1 MLPNLHIMLANRPN
15 AQSPGIYMITT
26 NVFTAATGRL
36 DMSRLASRLIGT
48 GFTVLVAVAAQAAAP
63 DINDRAML
71 EAYVDGVVKPLM
83 KTNNSPSGTV
93 TIAKDG
99 EIILAKGFG
108 FEDIATQTPVDA
120 YRTLFRPGSVSK
132 LSTWVSVMQLVEQGK
147 LDLDTDVNQYLE
159 TFQIKDTFPEPITLR
174 HIMTHTTG
182 FEDGGLGYL
191 IIDDP
196 DKALSL
202 RESMQRYQPE
212 RVNPPG
218 VQTAYSN
225 YATALAGLIIENVS
239 GLSFNDYVQQNIFDP
254 LGMTYTSFAEPLPPE
269 LLDHMATSYTVEA
282 GAYVEKPFEIIAN
295 FGPAGSQSA
304 TSPDMVRFAQAILN
318 GGVLDGIRILKA
330 ETVAQMLTPNF
341 AQDERTTPMLLG
353 FYDTDYNGHR
363 VVGHGGDTKYFH
375 SYLGIDP
382 GNGLTFFV
390 SFAASGGS
398 AVRSAFTVA
407 LYDEYFPRAEAPPV
421 PPEDFVERAGRY
433 AGTYGFWRGNFS
445 NIEKAFGLSNVMQVA
460 PTKDGSLLLAFAG
473 KSKQYVEV
481 GKNLFRELDPNMT
494 LMPVISPRLMAF
506 QEDDSGHITG
516 FILDGLPF
524 MSARKLPV
532 YATPSFNYSL
542 LGVSL
547 LVFLLV
553 VLRRFYQRR
562 EIAVM
567 PDVDRS
573 ALAASFYTSL
583 THLVA
588 VVSGAV
594 VVSIVMK
601 SLIDGFPP
609 LFKAWLVMPILATI
623 ASLYLLYRTFGVWR
637 GALLGGAWARI
648 RYSVV
653 ALAAL
658 FMAWF
663 FYYWNILGF
672 QYLS

>member
-1 MLPNLHIMLANRPN
+1 
-15 AQSPGIYMITT
+15 MITIT
-26 NVFTAATGRL
+26 PFTAATGKL
-36 DMSRLASRLIGT
+36 DMSRFKSRLIGAGLAFLVT
-48 GFTVLVAVAAQAAAP
+48 GAAYAAEP
-63 DINDRAML
+63 DINDRATL

-93 TIAKDG
+93 TIARNG
-99 EIILAKGFG
+99 EIILAKGYG
-108 FEDIATQTPVDA
+108 FEDIADQTPVDP

-147 LDLDTDVNQYLE
+147 LDLDTDVNEYLE
-159 TFQIKDTFPEPITLR
+159 TFQIKDTFAEPITLR

-196 DKALSL
+196 EKALTL
-202 RESMQRYQPE
+202 RDSMERYQPE

-225 YATALAGLIIENVS
+225 YATALAGLIIENIS
-239 GLSFNDYVQQNIFDP
+239 GLSFRDYVQQNIFDP
-254 LGMTYTSFAEPLPPE
+254 LQMTHSSFAEPLPPKLAE
-269 LLDHMATSYTVEA
+269 HMATSYTVEA

-295 FGPAGSQSA
+295 FAPAGSESA
-304 TSPDMVRFAQAILN
+304 TSPDMVRFARAILN
-318 GGVLDGIRILKA
+318 GGELDGRRILKA

-353 FYDTDYNGHR
+353 FYETDYNGHR

-382 GNGLTFFV
+382 GNALTFFV
-390 SFAASGGS
+390 SFSASGGS
-398 AVRSAFTVA
+398 TVRSAFMVA
-407 LYDEYFPRAEAPPV
+407 LYDEYFPREEAPPV
-421 PPEDFVERAGRY
+421 PPEDFAERAGKY

-445 NIEKAFGLSNVMQVA
+445 SIEKAFSIGNVMQVA
-460 PTKDGSLLLAFAG
+460 PTKDNTLLVAFAG

-481 GKNLFRELDPNMT
+481 EENLFRELDSNMT
-494 LMPVISPRLMAF
+494 LLPVISPRLIAF
-506 QEDDSGHITG
+506 QEDENDNVTG

-524 MSARKLPV
+524 MSARKLPY

-542 LGVSL
+542 VAFSL
-547 LVFLLV
+547 LVFVFV

-562 EIAVM
+562 EFAVM
-567 PDVDRS
+567 PDSDRS
-573 ALAASFYTSL
+573 ALSASFYTSL
-583 THLVA
+583 LHLLV
-588 VVSGAV
+588 VVSGTIV
-594 VVSIVMK
+594 ISIVMDN
-601 SLIDGFPP
+601 LIDGFPP
-609 LFKAWLVMPILATI
+609 LFKAWLVLPILATI
-623 ASLYLLYRTFGVWR
+623 ASFYLLYRTYGVWR
-637 GALLGGAWARI
+637 GALLPGVWARI

-658 FMAWF
+658 IMAWF

-672 QYLS
+672 QYLA